1 MASATTWRV
10 RLHSANQTFLLFTR
24 RCTNEHNSSSSRTS
38 SLLAGGASVRSNGGR
53 LWAFFEP
60 AGYGGARDAE
70 DAADTAQGGA
80 LMVGAQGL
88 FFASRI
94 VGGGA
99 RISNEAAPAG
109 SAAVTL
115 FAFPGVPVPNG
126 VACMAMAAIWG
137 LDRFVFHHASQF
149 ILTTPVEPLPPRI
162 TLLKLFGKSQKGS
175 LSGSIGNTT
184 RQKRG

>member
-1 MASATTWRV
+1 
-10 RLHSANQTFLLFTR
+10 
-24 RCTNEHNSSSSRTS
+24 
-38 SLLAGGASVRSNGGR
+38 
-53 LWAFFEP
+53 
-60 AGYGGARDAE
+60 
-70 DAADTAQGGA
+70 
-80 LMVGAQGL
+80 MVGAQDL

-149 ILTTPVEPLPPRI
+149 ILTTPVEPLPINLPFAPVQGVQTGAI
-162 TLLKLFGKSQKGS
+162 IQPAE
-175 LSGSIGNTT
+175 
-184 RQKRG
+184 

>member
-1 MASATTWRV
+1 
-10 RLHSANQTFLLFTR
+10 
-24 RCTNEHNSSSSRTS
+24 
-38 SLLAGGASVRSNGGR
+38 
-53 LWAFFEP
+53 
-60 AGYGGARDAE
+60 
-70 DAADTAQGGA
+70 
-80 LMVGAQGL
+80 MVGAQDL

-149 ILTTPVEPLPPRI
+149 ILTTPVEPLPPGELYR
-162 TLLKLFGKSQKGS
+162 TPGRELRGAGLWRGRGDSKGS
-175 LSGSIGNTT
+175 
-184 RQKRG
+184 R